1 MTEKNKKL
9 GCSHER
15 GNFYDRFT
23 IKTTSGN
30 GTTVN
35 HLGGLEIV
43 CTATAR
49 MPATVKN
56 QTLIDRYQELVY
68 ERYAAP
74 NEEAILGSFLVAAP
88 RPLQRSAEKKKIETN
103 KRATKTKLSKQKMS
117 FVLRQMY
124 SAMKQKGSITI
135 KDKIVID

>member
-1 MTEKNKKL
+1 M
-9 GCSHER
+9 
-15 GNFYDRFT
+15 
-23 IKTTSGN
+23 
-30 GTTVN
+30 
-35 HLGGLEIV
+35 